1 MSGEPIRRGVFEH
14 GSGVCM
20 RNANVKNTR
29 TCTRLWA
36 YARTH
41 IQLQAGPV
49 CVAAINSHCDAG
61 KSCTRKTRGREKKD
75 TSTLMHIND
84 DIGTPS
90 RNLNK
95 FNHQLYIV
103 RRTYNIREYSIDEI
117 KALWKLKRWRLII
130 LRGIRTSANGK
141 YGDTVKERFD
151 TGDFRHRRRSA
162 SFSRPIDERFLFL
175 PRFSHW
181 ESRYSGLKQTRKKAR
196 TNRGKKRDERIRT
209 RVISRALWGKKQ
221 YRVII

>member
-20 RNANVKNTR
+20 RDTNVKNTR

-117 KALWKLKRWRLII
+117 KALWKPKRRLII

-141 YGDTVKERFD
+141 YGDIRWRRDSIPEISD
-151 TGDFRHRRRSA
+151 TGGGPRASRDRSTSDFF
-162 SFSRPIDERFLFL
+162 FSLV
-175 PRFSHW
+175 
-181 ESRYSGLKQTRKKAR
+181 SRIGNHVTP
-196 TNRGKKRDERIRT
+196 G
-209 RVISRALWGKKQ
+209 
-221 YRVII
+221 